1 MRLSPFA
8 ARFVSM
14 AVGLGFALA
23 ALLPTPAA
31 AEQRGAP
38 PSPPPPASPPPPSA
52 PVSAPVLAKWGES
65 NIANLRAMARPGD
78 LAAPAAATP
87 GSGQLE
93 AAAIA
98 RLRDGKVI
106 DLLREGSMGGGAG
119 GGAPQ

>member
-8 ARFVSM
+8 ARFVGM

-31 AEQRGAP
+31 AEKRGAP
-38 PSPPPPASPPPPSA
+38 PS

-119 GGAPQ
+119 AGAGAPQ

>member
-38 PSPPPPASPPPPSA
+38 PSPASPASA
-52 PVSAPVLAKWGES
+52 VSAPVLAKWGES

-119 GGAPQ
+119 AGAGAPQ